1 MRAHRMEKARASV
14 HLGFSTFSI
23 PFLYTRSLCSSCSH
37 KTLKVKKL
45 LAVNAR
51 RNRPLPQWTRMKTS
65 ANPKVKQPKYNS
77 KRKNW
82 RKTKLGI

>member
-1 MRAHRMEKARASV
+1 MLSPIFFDPPGTTPPAR
-14 HLGFSTFSI
+14 
-23 PFLYTRSLCSSCSH
+23 PDSH